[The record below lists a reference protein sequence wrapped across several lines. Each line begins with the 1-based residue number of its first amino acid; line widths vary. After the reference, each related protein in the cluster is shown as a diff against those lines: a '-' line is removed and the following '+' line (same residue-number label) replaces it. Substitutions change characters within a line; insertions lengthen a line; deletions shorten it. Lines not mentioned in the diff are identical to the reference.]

1 MCRFFFAASLSLL
14 VVVTACSEDNSEYQA
29 QRQELVD
36 AIYADMAD
44 EGVVVGGLD
53 LTDESRCLAEG
64 VVSAFSDSRFVE
76 LGLDTA
82 AATVSIEEVFDDVE
96 LTAGEE
102 DEIVEVVSSCVDWG
116 AFTVAGFTEG
126 LVEEGMTEEAARC
139 VVESISEESIDA
151 FADAMIN
158 WMSTEI
164 SGQDES
170 SAENSLVAASLSI
183 GAEIERAMPLCIRLG

>member
-1 MCRFFFAASLSLL
+1 MRRFFLVVTLSLL

-44 EGVVVGGLD
+44 EGVVVVGLD

-64 VVSAFSDSRFVE
+64 VVSAFSDARFVE

-116 AFTVAGFTEG
+116 AFAVAGFTEG

-170 SAENSLVAASLSI
+170 SAENSLVVASLSI